1 MRRACLKRGLLV
13 WLVAAATLIRMP
25 GAWAAPEATRE
36 IHGRVYL
43 DRNANGQPE
52 VDEPGIAAV
61 LVSDGVHVATTDASG
76 RYRLPVGPEPVVL
89 AITVPRN
96 HAAAHG
102 FWRWSDGAHDE
113 DFALVPQPQQDHFH
127 FIQITDTHIGRADL
141 LQQFAE
147 RVNRFPLPIDFV
159 INTGDLAGDLYAIA
173 PEKTGTLFDKYLS
186 GARVFSRPLFHV
198 PGNHDHVGFMVAG
211 ADQQHPF
218 YGKGLYRHVFGPT
231 HYSWDWG
238 AIHFVALD
246 GTSLPYQE
254 KLGAEQLAWLAAD
267 LGFQP
272 ADKPIVLFCHQ
283 SLPQLRDAQ
292 ELAGVLKGHRVLAG
306 FCGHIHSTYT
316 TELAGIPVLHTGAMC
331 GSWWSG
337 PNPDGTPQGFR
348 LVSVD
353 KDRLESVYSAREGD
367 CSLYVS
373 TPLASTL
380 QTGRVAFQIDVLD
393 FGQPVEVTASFE
405 GRPVAVERAEKY
417 AVWSTWQGLLDTAQC
432 PDGSAVL
439 EVRSRAGEK
448 SGLCRMQYLV
458 VNGRAQP
465 YQADQPVTLK
475 MEIRKVRAAEE
486 VLVNG
491 RALVTIPADTNL
503 ETSLSF
509 PLPADGLNKL
519 TQITVRAVASG
530 KQQVKFNVGPVW
542 LEYHGKR
549 LYDLRFPTFG
559 RQWLGEAQPGHKS
572 ECDWYFVM
580 P

>member
-1 MRRACLKRGLLV
+1 MAG
-13 WLVAAATLIRMP
+13 LVAALIFISGP
-25 GAWAAPEATRE
+25 GATAAPEPTRE

-43 DRNANGQPE
+43 DRNANGKPDA
-52 VDEPGIAAV
+52 DEPGIASV
-61 LVSDGVHVATTDASG
+61 LVSDGVHVVATDTSG
-76 RYRLPVGPEPVVL
+76 RYRLPVGQEPVVL

-96 HAAAHG
+96 HAAARG
-102 FWRWSDGAHDE
+102 FWRWSDGARDE
-113 DFALVPQPQQDHFH
+113 DFALVPQPQQDHFN
-127 FIQITDTHIGRADL
+127 FIQITDTHIGRVDL
-141 LQQFAE
+141 LQQFA
-147 RVNRFPLPIDFV
+147 RRANHFPLPIDFV

-186 GARVFSRPLFHV
+186 GAAVFTMPLFHV

-211 ADQQHPF
+211 ADQKHPF

-254 KLGAEQLAWLAAD
+254 KLGEEQRAWLAAD

-272 ADKPIVLFCHQ
+272 ADKPIILFCHQ

-306 FCGHIHSTYT
+306 FCGHVHSTFT

-331 GSWWSG
+331 GAWWSG

-348 LVSVD
+348 LICVD
-353 KDRLESVYSAREGD
+353 KDRLESVYSDREGD

-373 TPLASTL
+373 APLASKL
-380 QTGRVAFQIDVLD
+380 QSGRVPFQIEVLD
-393 FGQPVEVTASFE
+393 FGQPAEVTATLE
-405 GRPVAVERAEKY
+405 GRPVAVALAGKHS
-417 AVWSTWQGLLDTAQC
+417 VWSTWQGTLDTAAC
-432 PDGSAVL
+432 DDGTAVL

-465 YQADQPVTLK
+465 YQADQAVTLK
-475 MEIRKVRAAEE
+475 MQVRAVSAVEE
-486 VLVNG
+486 VLVNDH
-491 RALVTIPADTNL
+491 ALVTIPADRAQAAT
-503 ETSLSF
+503 LSF
-509 PLPADGLNKL
+509 PLPADGLSKL
-519 TQITVRAVASG
+519 TKITIRAVENG
-530 KQQVKFNVGPVW
+530 QQRSNFNVGPIW
-542 LEYHGKR
+542 LEYHGKS

-559 RQWLGEAQPGHKS
+559 RQWLGDALPGHQR
-572 ECDWYFVM
+572 ECNWYFAM